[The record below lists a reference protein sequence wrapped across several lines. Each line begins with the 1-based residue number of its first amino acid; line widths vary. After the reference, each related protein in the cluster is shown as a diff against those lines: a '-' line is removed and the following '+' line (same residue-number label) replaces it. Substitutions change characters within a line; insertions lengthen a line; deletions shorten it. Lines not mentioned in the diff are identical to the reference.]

1 MKIFFVLLIFPFLFS
16 CKHHAKRFAN
26 QDERE
31 HWQISN
37 KRSEINTYNELG
49 LLDTTFE
56 HIVQYINN
64 EPAFEMDDLI
74 TRDYDSMKNLIS
86 EKTYNLKK
94 AGKLELY
101 DTKSLTYDSKGNC
114 VLSIAKTEDLVSRL
128 YKKKYDDS
136 NRVQNQISILKRPD
150 QTPEDW
156 TVDSFKMHK
165 DDKKIPYY
173 DTFRT
178 VNIYDKTGESNIV
191 IVQTNSK
198 PKDTITMVNFYL
210 ENKKLKTLRINSRG
224 DTVNTTTYL
233 YTKNQRTEIKS
244 SADFKTTIIYENDKI
259 IESISLHKKNNYKLR
274 SVYKYD
280 SKGNEIQEI
289 TYE

>member
-26 QDERE
+26 EDERE

-94 AGKLELY
+94 AGKLGLY

-128 YKKKYDDS
+128 YKK
-136 NRVQNQISILKRPD
+136 N
-150 QTPEDW
+150 T
-156 TVDSFKMHK
+156 T
-165 DDKKIPYY
+165 
-173 DTFRT
+173 
-178 VNIYDKTGESNIV
+178 IV
-191 IVQTNSK
+191 IEFKIKYPFLKDPTKLPKIGLLIVLKCTRMIKRFRIMTLFALLTFMIKRVNQT
-198 PKDTITMVNFYL
+198 
-210 ENKKLKTLRINSRG
+210 
-224 DTVNTTTYL
+224 
-233 YTKNQRTEIKS
+233 
-244 SADFKTTIIYENDKI
+244 
-259 IESISLHKKNNYKLR
+259 
-274 SVYKYD
+274 
-280 SKGNEIQEI
+280 
-289 TYE
+289 